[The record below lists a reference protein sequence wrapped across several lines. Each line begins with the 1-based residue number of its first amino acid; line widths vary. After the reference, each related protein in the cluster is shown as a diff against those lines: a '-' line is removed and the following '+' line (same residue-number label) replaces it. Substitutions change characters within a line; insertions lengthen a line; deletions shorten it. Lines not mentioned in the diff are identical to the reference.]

1 MNGTGR
7 LLLLSQA
14 DLRAVMSFGDYVDAV
29 AEGFRSLAEGVAG
42 AAPPLKIAAGSGTFH
57 AKGGFLPRGPGY
69 VAVKVNANFPQ
80 NPGRGL
86 PTIQGAIL
94 LFETG
99 AGAPLAVLDSIE
111 ITRQRTGAATALAAR
126 SMARPDSRV
135 ATICGCGEQGSV
147 QLRAL
152 RHILPLE
159 RAFAWDADPLAARDY
174 ARRLTAE
181 LGFEV
186 TEVAELREA
195 SLASDVIATCTSSA
209 SPFLDVADVRPG
221 TFIAAVG
228 ADAPGK
234 SEIRPA
240 LVARARVVADL
251 VEQAATMGDLH
262 HAIAAGA
269 VGADHPVGELAD
281 LVAGRL
287 TGRTSPDDITLF
299 DSTGVGLQD
308 VAAAAVAYERAVK
321 KEIGLPVNL
330 RGAA

>member
-1 MNGTGR
+1 MTR
-7 LLLLSQA
+7 PKPLLLLSEA
-14 DLRAVMSFGDYVDAV
+14 DLRAVMSFADYVDAV
-29 AEGFRSLAEGVAG
+29 AAAFRSLAEGAAG
-42 AAPPLKIAAGSGTFH
+42 AAPPMKIAGGNGTFH

-80 NPGRGL
+80 NPRSGL

-99 AGAPLAVLDSIE
+99 SGTPLAVLDSVE

-126 SMARPDSRV
+126 SLARPASRV
-135 ATICGCGEQGSV
+135 ATICGCGEQGRV

-152 RHILPLE
+152 RHVLPLD

-181 LGFEV
+181 LGLEV
-186 TEVAELREA
+186 TAVAELRA
-195 SLASDVIATCTSSA
+195 ATLASDVIATCTTSST
-209 SPFLDVADVRPG
+209 PFLGVEDVRAG
-221 TFIAAVG
+221 AFIAAVG

-234 SEIRPA
+234 SEISPP
-240 LVARARVVADL
+240 LLARARVVADL

-269 VGADHPVGELAD
+269 VGADHAAGELAD

-287 TGRTSPDDITLF
+287 AGRVSPDDITLF

-308 VAAAAVAYERAVK
+308 VAAAAVAYERAVA
-321 KEIGLPVNL
+321 KEIGVPVDL
-330 RGAA
+330 GGAA

>member
-1 MNGTGR
+1 M
-7 LLLLSQA
+7 
-14 DLRAVMSFGDYVDAV
+14 
-29 AEGFRSLAEGVAG
+29 
-42 AAPPLKIAAGSGTFH
+42 KIAAGDGTFH
-57 AKGGFLPRGPGY
+57 AKGGFLARGPGY
-69 VAVKVNANFPQ
+69 VALKVNANFPR

-99 AGAPLAVLDSIE
+99 SGAPLAVLDSIE

-126 SMARPDSRV
+126 SMARPDSRI
-135 ATICGCGEQGSV
+135 ATICGCGEQGHV

-152 RHILPLE
+152 RHVLPLE

-174 ARRLTAE
+174 ANRSTAE
-181 LGFEV
+181 LGLDV
-186 TEVAELREA
+186 TAVAELRA
-195 SLASDVIATCTSSA
+195 ATLSSDVIATCTTSA
-209 SPFLDVADVRPG
+209 TPFLGVEDIRPG

-228 ADAPGK
+228 ADSPGK
-234 SEIRPA
+234 SEISPA
-240 LVARARVVADL
+240 LFARARVVADL
-251 VEQAATMGDLH
+251 VEQTVAMGDLH

-269 VGADHPVGELAD
+269 VSADHPLGELAD

-287 TGRTSPDDITLF
+287 SGRASPDEITLF

-308 VAAAAVAYERAVK
+308 VAAAAVAYERAVAQ
-321 KEIGLPVNL
+321 EVGIPVDL